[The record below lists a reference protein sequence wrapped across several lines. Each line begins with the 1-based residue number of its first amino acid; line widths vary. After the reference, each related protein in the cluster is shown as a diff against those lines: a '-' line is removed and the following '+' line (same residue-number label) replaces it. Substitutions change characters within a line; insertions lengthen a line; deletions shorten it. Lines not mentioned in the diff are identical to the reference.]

1 MAEERKGSLSGLSEQ
16 EARDFHGLFV
26 TSFIGFTV
34 IAIVAHVLVWN
45 WRAWL

>member
-45 WRAWL
+45 WRSWL